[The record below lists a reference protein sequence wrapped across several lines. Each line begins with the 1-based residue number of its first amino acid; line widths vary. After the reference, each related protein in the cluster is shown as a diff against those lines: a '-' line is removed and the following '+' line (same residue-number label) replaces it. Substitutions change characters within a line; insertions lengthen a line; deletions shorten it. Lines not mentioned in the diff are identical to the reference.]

1 MLEYTI
7 SSLQLNPPAQGF
19 PVGKSRKI
27 RIPSGI
33 GLKTLADKIQVSEL
47 CQNVLGAEAEL
58 SFLPGAAMLSPCF
71 GLDVEAPALPSSQKG
86 SQHCSRE
93 KLIKKHP
100 PSY

>member
-58 SFLPGAAMLSPCF
+58 RFLPGAAMLSPSSLLGPGGGGPC
-71 GLDVEAPALPSSQKG
+71 PAQLPDGVSALLPRAA
-86 SQHCSRE
+86 H
-93 KLIKKHP
+93 
-100 PSY
+100 